1 MRSLQKQQQQQQ
13 QKDRATCVTPTDLP
27 SCFPSRPKASCSSTT
42 SSLVETIAAPPS
54 DKLSLK
60 NHLLWKPQVLLALR
74 GAQVMGLLNRSDPTP
89 AKTLEVEDENKK
101 KIIVPNS
108 SDFEGSTTR
117 KSSAQNFIP

>member
-1 MRSLQKQQQQQQ
+1 
-13 QKDRATCVTPTDLP
+13 
-27 SCFPSRPKASCSSTT
+27 
-42 SSLVETIAAPPS
+42 LVETIAAPPS

-60 NHLLWKPQVLLALR
+60 NHLLWKAQVLPALR
-74 GAQVMGLLNRSDPTP
+74 GAQVMGLLDRSAPTP

-101 KIIVPNS
+101 KIVVPNS